1 MILNGYSQFNEDF
14 IKNYEGRMVKDM
26 FNVLK
31 KLRELYNVLP
41 FLSKR
46 INIEKVKKLVTW

>member
-14 IKNYEGRMVKDM
+14 IKNYEERMVKDM